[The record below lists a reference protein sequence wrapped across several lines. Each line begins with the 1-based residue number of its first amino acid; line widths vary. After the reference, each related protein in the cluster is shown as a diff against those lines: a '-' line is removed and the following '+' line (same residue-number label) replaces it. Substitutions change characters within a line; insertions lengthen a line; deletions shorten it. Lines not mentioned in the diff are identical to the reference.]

1 MIEQSGPT
9 VMSKRSLLYI
19 NRLEKFIRKNGQMSQ
34 LPNVLDT
41 SDCLHYCA
49 IVAIMKKCSLR
60 RERERTV
67 SFPSFVPSIC
77 IHRSTNLIFIQK
89 KTTHFLTTIVK
100 NLTFSLSPTLCVCVC
115 VSLCVCVCMCVCVLR
130 ERERERERE
139 LNPFSD
145 LPTPKYICQYSK
157 LPVSV
162 FSDL

>member
-1 MIEQSGPT
+1 MIEQSGPI

-19 NRLEKFIRKNGQMSQ
+19 NRLEKFFRKNGQMSQ

-49 IVAIMKKCSLR
+49 IVPIMKKCSLR
-60 RERERTV
+60 ERERERTV

-77 IHRSTNLIFIQK
+77 IHRSTNLIFIEK
-89 KTTHFLTTIVK
+89 KSTHFLTTIVK

-115 VSLCVCVCMCVCVLR
+115 VCLCVSLCVYVCVCER

-139 LNPFSD
+139 S
-145 LPTPKYICQYSK
+145 
-157 LPVSV
+157 
-162 FSDL
+162 